1 MKTICIFGPGKMFL
15 GGISY
20 YTFRLS
26 NALEGLYRVTVV
38 TLEKIVPRFLFPGA
52 KRVGKNLTELEFN
65 SSVHTYQGINW
76 YWGRS
81 LYGAINFINQ
91 RKPDLFFLQWWTS
104 SVAHTYLFLRMY
116 NYLVWKKPVVVLFH
130 EVLDPF
136 ENSILPLRLYVSVIR
151 RFLFSRISLYL
162 VHSNSDKELVHR
174 KFNIP
179 LKKISIVKHGS
190 YDNFKQFHVSQRPK
204 PKSPICQLLFF
215 GLIRPYKGVEY
226 LIRAFNMLSKADV
239 SKFHLTIVGETWEN
253 YTLPETLISESP
265 YKDRIHFV
273 NRYVSDREVD
283 QFFSQA
289 DVAIF
294 PYTRASQS
302 GAAHIAM
309 SYGLPVIVSRVGG
322 LVESMASY
330 EGTFF
335 VDTKNVTQL
344 LSRILES
351 YQLKDQRF
359 KDPYPWEETVKHYQ
373 KVFDAVIET
382 QA

>member
-1 MKTICIFGPGKMFL
+1 MRTICIFGPGKMFL

-26 NALEGLYRVTVV
+26 NALDGLYHVSVV
-38 TLEKIVPRFLFPGA
+38 TLEKIVPRFLFPGS
-52 KRVGKNLTELEFN
+52 KRVGENLTNLKFN
-65 SSVHTYQGINW
+65 SSVHTYHGINW
-76 YWGRS
+76 YWGHS
-81 LYGAINFINQ
+81 LYTAINFID
-91 RKPDLFFLQWWTS
+91 REKPDLFFLQWWTS
-104 SVAHTYLFLRMY
+104 SVAHTYLFLRLY
-116 NYLVWKKPVVVLFH
+116 NHFIWKKPVVILFH

-151 RFLFSRISLYL
+151 RFLFSKIPLYL
-162 VHSNSDKELVHR
+162 VHSQSDKKLIHQ

-190 YDNFKQFHVSQRPK
+190 YDNFKQFHSSQK
-204 PKSPICQLLFF
+204 NSKKSSVCQLLFF

-226 LIRAFNMLSKADV
+226 LIRAFNMLSKSDV
-239 SKFHLTIVGETWEN
+239 SKFSLTIVGETWEN
-253 YTLPETLISESP
+253 YTLPATLIAKSP
-265 YKDRIHFV
+265 YKDRIRFV

-289 DVAIF
+289 DVAVF

-322 LVESMASY
+322 LAESMASY
-330 EGTFF
+330 EGTLF
-335 VDTKNVTQL
+335 VDPENVKQL
-344 LSRILES
+344 HASILES
-351 YQLKDQRF
+351 YRLKNKRF
-359 KDPYPWEETVKHYQ
+359 KDPYPWEKTIKHYK
-373 KVFDAVIET
+373 KVFDAIVE
-382 QA
+382 AKA